1 MYHLLKQEEK
11 AWSGQ
16 LRRIPAQALRKAPK
30 KAIDPEKWRGDQD
43 LESPTKLVNS
53 PKEEKGDPYDVLIG
67 RLVDLRDEWKAK
79 EQ

>member
-30 KAIDPEKWRGDQD
+30 KAIDPEK
-43 LESPTKLVNS
+43 
-53 PKEEKGDPYDVLIG
+53 
-67 RLVDLRDEWKAK
+67 
-79 EQ
+79 